1 VHLDF
6 FITISFSTPQFNSQ
20 RRMMLKKAVQPGHN
34 ALSLYLRGG
43 GMITNCARPTR
54 AFSSRALREQGDRP
68 SHPASFFSILL
79 NAIVVAISRTDK
91 LFTLLLK

>member
-1 VHLDF
+1 
-6 FITISFSTPQFNSQ
+6 
-20 RRMMLKKAVQPGHN
+20 
-34 ALSLYLRGG
+34 
-43 GMITNCARPTR
+43 MITNCARPTR

-91 LFTLLLK
+91 LFTLLLKWFQHPASFIDSPMSFC